1 MVLGIAMMSAM
12 LPTMIGLN
20 QAIKERRCEEE
31 EHKEETR
38 KVRSHL
44 AVSCDVNEG
53 SHAHRQEINNAK
65 VYLGQDH
72 KVLYPE
78 MNASKKNT
86 C

>member
-12 LPTMIGLN
+12 LPTTIGLSE
-20 QAIKERRCEEE
+20 AIKERGDEEE
-31 EHKEETR
+31 EDKEETR

-44 AVSCDVNEG
+44 TVTCDVNEG
-53 SHAHRQEINNAK
+53 SHTYCQEINNAK

>member
-1 MVLGIAMMSAM
+1 MVLGVVMMSAM
-12 LPTMIGLN
+12 LPTMIGLEE
-20 QAIKERRCEEE
+20 AIKERRGGEE

-44 AVSCDVNEG
+44 TVTCDVNKG
-53 SHAHRQEINNAK
+53 SHTHRQEINNAK